1 MLTYQELIQQM
12 NQSMLAAE
20 PDRVGL
26 LRDVLDQLDH
36 PEKQYQIMH
45 IVGTNGK
52 GSTGTLIGNLLI
64 NTGEKVGHFA
74 SPAIHNDREQIQ
86 LQNEMISETDFVS
99 TYEKII
105 GKLTDDFKM
114 NQLSI
119 FEWFVII
126 MLQYFADQ
134 RVSWAIIEAG
144 LGGKYDATNAISA
157 PIITIITHVDLDH
170 TRILGNTIKKI
181 AYNKTD
187 VIKPNTTVFLAP
199 RQSQDTK
206 DVVEQRIVERHAQSL
221 IDTEYVDIKIDSETA
236 NGFDLEISGHEL
248 RQTKVHLGMLGEF
261 QLDNLKTVISLYDWL
276 IQDGDISNNNSIGDI
291 LKLTLSQTEIAGR
304 MQIIQ
309 QQPTVILDAA
319 HNPDSTKRL
328 IESLKQIYPNQKLK
342 FVLGFLQDKN
352 YLEMAHLYEAVA
364 DEIVVVTP
372 DNLQRAIPAVELHEV
387 ITNSKVVDNAQI
399 GLSQLLTRS
408 NLDDVIIVTGSFYT
422 IKEVEIE

>member
-1 MLTYQELIQQM
+1 M
-12 NQSMLAAE
+12 
-20 PDRVGL
+20 
-26 LRDVLDQLDH
+26 
-36 PEKQYQIMH
+36 
-45 IVGTNGK
+45 
-52 GSTGTLIGNLLI
+52 
-64 NTGEKVGHFA
+64 
-74 SPAIHNDREQIQ
+74 
-86 LQNEMISETDFVS
+86 
-99 TYEKII
+99 
-105 GKLTDDFKM
+105 
-114 NQLSI
+114 
-119 FEWFVII
+119 
-126 MLQYFADQ
+126 
-134 RVSWAIIEAG
+134 
-144 LGGKYDATNAISA
+144 
-157 PIITIITHVDLDH
+157 
-170 TRILGNTIKKI
+170 ILGNTIKKI

-206 DVVEQRIVERHAQSL
+206 DVVEQRIVERHARSL

-236 NGFDLEISGHEL
+236 NGFDLEISSHEL

-291 LKLTLSQTEIAGR
+291 LKLTLSQTKIAGR

-352 YLEMAHLYEAVA
+352 YLEMAHLYEAFA

>member
-26 LRDVLDQLDH
+26 LRDVLDKLDH

-86 LQNEMISETDFVS
+86 LQNKMISETDFVS

-105 GKLTDDFKM
+105 GKLTADFKM

-134 RVSWAIIEAG
+134 GVSWAIIEAG

-157 PIITIITHVDLDH
+157 PIITIVTHVDLDH
-170 TRILGNTIKKI
+170 TMILGNTIKKI
-181 AYNKTD
+181 AYNKSD

-206 DVVEQRIVERHAQSL
+206 NVVEQRIVERHAQSL

-236 NGFDLEISGHEL
+236 NGFDLEISSHEL

-276 IQDGDISNNNSIGDI
+276 IQDGYVSNNNLIGDI
-291 LKLTLSQTEIAGR
+291 LKLTLSQTKIAGR

-328 IESLKQIYPNQKLK
+328 IESLKRIYPNQKLK

>member
-26 LRDVLDQLDH
+26 LCDVLDQLDH

-86 LQNEMISETDFVS
+86 LQNKMISETDFVS

-105 GKLTDDFKM
+105 GKLTADFKM

-134 RVSWAIIEAG
+134 GVSWAIIEAG

-157 PIITIITHVDLDH
+157 PIITIVTHVDLDH
-170 TRILGNTIKKI
+170 TMILGNTIKKI
-181 AYNKTD
+181 AYNKSD

-206 DVVEQRIVERHAQSL
+206 NVVEQRIVERHAQSL
-221 IDTEYVDIKIDSETA
+221 IDTEYVDIKIDSETT
-236 NGFDLEISGHEL
+236 NGFDLEISSHEL

-276 IQDGDISNNNSIGDI
+276 IQDGYVSNNNLIGDI
-291 LKLTLSQTEIAGR
+291 LKLTLSQTKIAGR

-328 IESLKQIYPNQKLK
+328 IESLKRIYPNQKLK